1 MRFFPYFLSVL
12 SAFGGAQ
19 IAFAQWSLTMP
30 IETINGQPYVQ
41 LTPVAE
47 ALKATYQSNPE
58 NHTFTV
64 YYQGRDTS
72 LGEGSIVLLGNQW
85 VPLSVRPYWDGS
97 ELLVPLDAIQK
108 IFVVNIRWRLQA
120 RQVVFTPLLPS
131 DAPVSEGA
139 RPLIRD

>member
-12 SAFGGAQ
+12 GAFWGTHL
-19 IAFAQWSLTMP
+19 AFAQWSLTMP

-47 ALKATYQSNPE
+47 ALKASYQSNPE

-72 LGEGSIVLLGNQW
+72 LGEGSIVLLGDQW
-85 VPLSVRPYWDGS
+85 VPLSVSPYWDGS

-108 IFVVNIRWRLQA
+108 IFVVNIRWRLRS
-120 RQVVFTPLLPS
+120 RQVVFTPVILPATPLS
-131 DAPVSEGA
+131 REA

>member
-12 SAFGGAQ
+12 SAFGGTQ
-19 IAFAQWSLTMP
+19 LVLAQWSVTMP

-72 LGEGSIVLLGNQW
+72 IGEGSIVLLGDQW

-97 ELLVPLDAIQK
+97 ELMVPLDAIQK
-108 IFVVNIRWRLQA
+108 IFVVNIRWRLQS
-120 RQVVFTPLLPS
+120 RQVVFTPAISPAPS
-131 DAPVSEGA
+131 LSRGA
-139 RPLIRD
+139 NPLIRD

>member
-1 MRFFPYFLSVL
+1 MRSFPYFLSML

-19 IAFAQWSLTMP
+19 LTLAQSVTMP

-41 LTPVAE
+41 LTPIAK
-47 ALKATYQSNPE
+47 ALQAVYQSSPE
-58 NHTFTV
+58 NHTFNV

-72 LGEGSIVLLGNQW
+72 LGEGPTVLLGDQW
-85 VPLSVRPYWDGS
+85 VPLSVSPYWDGS

-120 RQVVFTPLLPS
+120 RQAVFTPIPPVPPS
-131 DAPVSEGA
+131 KRGA
-139 RPLIRD
+139 RPSSD

>member
-12 SAFGGAQ
+12 GAFGGTQ
-19 IAFAQWSLTMP
+19 LVLAQWSVTMP

-47 ALKATYQSNPE
+47 ALKASYRSNPE

-72 LGEGSIVLLGNQW
+72 IGEGSIVLLGDQW

-97 ELLVPLDAIQK
+97 ELMVPLDAIQK
-108 IFVVNIRWRLQA
+108 IFVVNIRWRLQS
-120 RQVVFTPLLPS
+120 RQVVFTPAIPPAPS
-131 DAPVSEGA
+131 LSRGA
-139 RPLIRD
+139 NPLIRD